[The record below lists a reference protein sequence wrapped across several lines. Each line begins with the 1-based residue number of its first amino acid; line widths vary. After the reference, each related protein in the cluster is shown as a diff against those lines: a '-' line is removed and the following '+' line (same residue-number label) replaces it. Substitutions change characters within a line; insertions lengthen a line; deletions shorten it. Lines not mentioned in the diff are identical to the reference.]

1 MKINVLFFQITQRF
15 RLCVCEHT
23 HRKYNMFGGSGG
35 QVERT
40 GSDDMGPLTLEWLF
54 HLHGSSSVKQ
64 RLIRAPKGCWEE

>member
-1 MKINVLFFQITQRF
+1 
-15 RLCVCEHT
+15 
-23 HRKYNMFGGSGG
+23 MFGGSGG